1 MSMLEYVP
9 IPYFLVD
16 TEFNILEWSQQSG
29 HLFKPSA
36 NFLDLVDVFSQEKAR
51 KFLSLRQKD
60 SRELSVDEPHD
71 EQTLV
76 QSRGQAIQKVE
87 LVMQTND
94 SPR

>member
-71 EQTLV
+71 EQRL
-76 QSRGQAIQKVE
+76 SKAEARLFRK
-87 LVMQTND
+87 
-94 SPR
+94 

>member
-51 KFLSLRQKD
+51 KF
-60 SRELSVDEPHD
+60 
-71 EQTLV
+71 
-76 QSRGQAIQKVE
+76 
-87 LVMQTND
+87 
-94 SPR
+94 